1 MSEENFHKILSGTAS
16 EVEKKEFYTSIKN
29 DPEKRDDFLY
39 YKNLYSLSN
48 YNRDEYQEKQQESFT
63 KFWTKVQDNRK
74 KINIYAIMRYAAVI
88 VLAASVGY
96 LVNYRLDTEDEIP
109 IVQHI
114 EYSSEK
120 GSVSSI
126 HLDDG
131 SVIWLSSGTK
141 LILNKNAKGKTIAK
155 LDGEAFFDLKPDST
169 RRFFVDLGHFKVR
182 DIGTKFNIRAYKE
195 EQTIST
201 SLIEGQID
209 LVKKYHKPFLN
220 VKPGELVQY
229 NKSDRR
235 LTVNKQ
241 DTSIIA
247 AWKDGKFVFIDKTL
261 AEICREL
268 ENWYNI
274 EIEITDNRLAGTK
287 YTSVIKRTTTV
298 KMVLQ
303 ILALTDNI
311 HYDIIDKKE
320 GKDIIKIRK

>member
-16 EVEKKEFYTSIKN
+16 EEEKKEFYASISN
-29 DPEKRDDFLY
+29 DPEKRNDYLY
-39 YKNLYSLSN
+39 YKNLYSTSN
-48 YNRDEYQEKQQESFT
+48 FSREKYQKKKHENFD
-63 KFWTKVQDNRK
+63 KFWREVQLNRK
-74 KINIYAIMRYAAVI
+74 KINIYQVMRYAAIVI
-88 VLAASVGY
+88 LASTLGY
-96 LVNYRLDTEDEIP
+96 LVNRNLDNTGETQ

-126 HLDDG
+126 RLDDG

-141 LILNKNAKGKTIAK
+141 LILNKNLRGKTIAR

-169 RRFFVDLGHFKVR
+169 RKFLVDLGQFKVK

-209 LVKKYHKPFLN
+209 LIREHQHPFLK
-220 VKPGELVQY
+220 VVPGELVQY
-229 NKSDRR
+229 DKFKNELKV
-235 LTVNKQ
+235 TKQ

-261 AEICREL
+261 AEIGKEL

-274 EIEITDNRLAGTK
+274 EIEITDKKLADTK

>member
-1 MSEENFHKILSGTAS
+1 MLMENFHKILSGTAS
-16 EVEKKEFYTSIKN
+16 EVEKREFYTSIEN
-29 DPEKRDDFLY
+29 DSEKRDDFLY
-39 YKNLYSLSN
+39 YKNLYSVSN
-48 YNRDEYQEKQQESFT
+48 FNSKKYQEKQQESFN
-63 KFWTKVQDNRK
+63 KFWEKVQSNK
-74 KINIYAIMRYAAVI
+74 KKFNIYAMMRYAAII

-96 LVNYRLDTEDEIP
+96 LANYRLDEEIETQ

-126 HLDDG
+126 HMDDG

-141 LILNKNAKGKTIAK
+141 LILNKYSKGKTIAK
-155 LDGEAFFDLKPDST
+155 LDGEAFFDMKPDST
-169 RRFFVDLGHFKVR
+169 RKFFVDLGHFKVK
-182 DIGTKFNIRAYKE
+182 DVGTRFNIRAYKE
-195 EQTIST
+195 EQTISA

-209 LVKKYHKPFLN
+209 FVKEHQSFLK
-220 VKPGELVQY
+220 VMPGELAQY
-229 NKSDRR
+229 SKSNREI
-235 LTVNKQ
+235 TVNKQ

-247 AWKDGKFVFIDKTL
+247 AWKDGKFVFIDEPL
-261 AEICREL
+261 REICKEL

-274 EIEITDNRLAGTK
+274 EIEITNNKLASAK

-311 HYDIIDKKE
+311 HYEIIDKKE
-320 GKDIIKIRK
+320 GKDIIKIK